1 MQRTAG
7 AQISASRLSRE
18 GPDADVELGF
28 LDEDQAS
35 PSMLGE
41 HAFCG
46 LLCSWQGHSAPSS
59 VRGAHLH
66 TLVCEGLS

>member
-7 AQISASRLSRE
+7 AQVSASRLSRE

-28 LDEDQAS
+28 LDEEAAS

-41 HAFCG
+41 HITCHLLSLWSEFPAHACDKPPSPLTFCRAV
-46 LLCSWQGHSAPSS
+46 L
-59 VRGAHLH
+59 
-66 TLVCEGLS
+66 